1 MSDTPSPPHLPRLKA
16 LGQAAEEYEGSEASA
31 DMAADAERERL
42 NERRREHV
50 RALARQRQKR
60 HRMGVAKAGGA
71 LSIDFDAESH
81 AVLSAI
87 AERWGMT
94 TKAAAR
100 HLVVWADAHRDAVT
114 PPERIAPEDVRRQ
127 PKAKRVTARTFRPR
141 FVSMFAGIEAFSAAT
156 KDMDWRCA
164 AVAQWDPSERSQ
176 YSAAVLAER
185 LDLEV
190 VNLGDIRYVRGEHL
204 GGFDV
209 LVGGSPCQSF
219 SLAGRRR
226 GVQDPRGKL
235 TEAFLDIAIG
245 SSAPVTLWENVRGVL
260 SQRYDREADAGQA
273 EEYDTVDVDDGR
285 ADGAYDDA
293 CDLFGSVLTVLCGAA
308 VPIPRPRAP
317 KGKLLSWPKAGVVRG
332 PKRTVVWRVLD
343 ASLFGLPQARK
354 RLFVAATT
362 HASGIDAVD
371 VLFDERPVLGEP
383 EWTGGGMAYW
393 GLPNASEGLAKPKRL
408 GNALAR
414 VFVRDPAQEEGYLIT
429 PEHAGAVLRRADKY
443 VETCV
448 KRGDKVAREHLPAW
462 VRAALEVAAEGRAAF
477 PVADLAERLSGVPGA
492 WRAFETV
499 LPPDPGAAGAPERKN
514 AVLVDAYG
522 QKGLVTVRKRVA
534 CTMTAKYGQHPSA
547 RPFVIRR
554 DGDTLRLRA
563 LMPLEGERMM
573 GFPDGWTEVKHWDHR
588 KAPDGLR
595 LRGLGNSMAV
605 PVMTYIARR
614 MDKAIR
620 AGIAAGTFKPDLD
633 GRIVAAFEQA
643 KAPALWID
651 RDAALFWGNAVRR
664 GFRKKLVGMLRRHKG
679 ELPKA
684 AD

>member
-1 MSDTPSPPHLPRLKA
+1 MSDTSSPPHLPRLRA
-16 LGQAAEEYEGSEASA
+16 LGQAVEEYEGSEASV

-42 NERRREHV
+42 GEQRREHV

-60 HRMGVAKAGGA
+60 HRAGVAKAGGA
-71 LSIDFDAESH
+71 LSIDFDAVSH
-81 AVLSAI
+81 AALAAI

-114 PPERIAPEDVRRQ
+114 PPEHIAPEDVRRQ
-127 PKAKRVTARTFRPR
+127 PKTKRVTARTFRPR

-156 KDMDWRCA
+156 KDMGWRCA

-185 LDLEV
+185 LSLEV
-190 VNLGDIRYVRGEHL
+190 VNLGDIRYVRGKHL

-226 GVQDPRGKL
+226 GTQDPRGKL
-235 TEAFLDIAIG
+235 TEAFLDIAVG

-260 SQRYDREADAGQA
+260 SQRYDREADAGHA
-273 EEYDTVDVDDGR
+273 DDDTVDVDNGR
-285 ADGAYDDA
+285 ANAAYDDA
-293 CDLFGSVLTVLCGAA
+293 CDLFGSVLSVLCGGD

-317 KGKLLSWPKAGVVRG
+317 KGRLLSWPKAGVVRG
-332 PKRTVVWRVLD
+332 PERTVVWRVLD

-362 HASGIDAVD
+362 HASGIDAVE
-371 VLFDERPVLGEP
+371 VLFDKRPTLGEP
-383 EWTGGGMAYW
+383 EWTAGGMAYW
-393 GLPNASEGLAKPKRL
+393 GLPDAPEGPAKPKRL

-414 VFVRDPAQEEGYLIT
+414 VFVRDPTEEEGYLIT
-429 PEHAGAVLRRADKY
+429 PEHAGAVLLRADKY
-443 VETCV
+443 VETCA
-448 KRGDKVAREHLPAW
+448 KRGDKVARQHLPAW
-462 VRAALEVAAEGRAAF
+462 VRAALEVAAEGRASF
-477 PVADLAERLSGVPGA
+477 PVADLAERLSGTPGA
-492 WRAFETV
+492 WKAFEAM
-499 LPPDPGAAGAPERKN
+499 LPPNPGGTAGARKD

-522 QKGLVTVRKRVA
+522 QKGLVTVRKRIA
-534 CTMTAKYGQHPSA
+534 CTMTAKYGQHRSA

-554 DGDTLRLRA
+554 EGDTLRLRA
-563 LMPLEGERMM
+563 LMPLEGERLM
-573 GFPDGWTEVKHWDHR
+573 GFPDGWTEVKHWDHP
-588 KAPDGLR
+588 KSPEKLR

-605 PVMTYIARR
+605 PVMAWIAGR

-620 AGIAAGTFKPDLD
+620 AGITAGTFKPNLD

-643 KAPALWID
+643 KEPALWID
-651 RDAALFWGNAVRR
+651 RENALFLGNAVRR
-664 GFRKKLVGMLRRHKG
+664 AFRKTLVGMLRRHKG